1 MPRTSKFRLDQK
13 QLQEINSHLLFLISS
28 LKNSGEAERFF
39 GDFLTKEEKVM
50 LSKRLVLFMMIK
62 KGYGPSVIQSALHVS
77 YETVRTY
84 QNQLYS
90 KDKFFHVTLDKLIKR
105 QRTLSL
111 FAKIDKLLKPID
123 LALKSKSNMQ
133 ARAKL
138 ASGDW
143 D

>member
-13 QLQEINSHLLFLISS
+13 QLDEINSHLLFLISS

-39 GDFLTKEEKVM
+39 GDFLTKEEKIM

-62 KGYGPSVIQSALHVS
+62 KGYGPSVIQSALHIS

-84 QNQLYS
+84 QNQLSS
-90 KDKFFHVTLDKLIKR
+90 KDKFFHETLDKLIKR
-105 QRTLSL
+105 QGTLSL

-133 ARAKL
+133 ARAKF

-143 D
+143 E

>member
-1 MPRTSKFRLDQK
+1 MPRTSKFRLDQR
-13 QLQEINSHLLFLISS
+13 QLDEINSHLLFLISS
-28 LKNSGEAERFF
+28 LQNSAEAERFF
-39 GDFLTKEEKVM
+39 GDFLTKEEKIM

-62 KGYGPSVIQSALHVS
+62 KGYGPSVIQSTLHVS

-90 KDKFFHVTLDKLIKR
+90 KDKFFHITLDKLIKR
-105 QRTLSL
+105 QRTLNL
-111 FAKIDKLLKPID
+111 FAKIDKLLKPIG
-123 LALKSKSNMQ
+123 LALESKSNMQ

-143 D
+143 N

>member
-13 QLQEINSHLLFLISS
+13 QLDEISSHLLFLISS

-39 GDFLTKEEKVM
+39 GDFITKEEKVM

-90 KDKFFHVTLDKLIKR
+90 KDKFFHVILDKLIKR